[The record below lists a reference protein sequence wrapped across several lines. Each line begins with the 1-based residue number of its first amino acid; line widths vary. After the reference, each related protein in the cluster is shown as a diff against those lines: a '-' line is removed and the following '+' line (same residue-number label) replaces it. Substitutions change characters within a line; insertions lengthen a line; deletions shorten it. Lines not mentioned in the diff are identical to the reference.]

1 MNSGVLLYF
10 LLSLPLIRDLVG
22 TEVFSLSNILL
33 EHDKLLLILRLE
45 LFVLSF
51 SLLQNEL
58 DVLELTLVRKLLGL
72 LNSLSSLDSDEID
85 LNLAVYLGDNIFVL
99 VVDSQLNFGVLDNFF
114 VRLADRRDTQLTLDE

>member
-72 LNSLSSLDSDEID
+72 LNSLCSLDSDEID

-114 VRLADRRDTQLTLDE
+114 VRLAHRRDTQLTLDE